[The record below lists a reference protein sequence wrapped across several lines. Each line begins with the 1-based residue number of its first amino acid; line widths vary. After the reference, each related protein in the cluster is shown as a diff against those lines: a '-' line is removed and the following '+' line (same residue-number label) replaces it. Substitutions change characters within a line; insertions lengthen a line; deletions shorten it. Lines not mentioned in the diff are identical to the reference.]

1 MVLLVFT
8 GDTVYIHAIRM
19 GDLGESKGI
28 GKGFLGIRVRVRFLE
43 ISIFGNSKFL
53 HFAIIFVQKE
63 LIGNSSVF
71 LLL

>member
-28 GKGFLGIRVRVRFLE
+28 GKGFLGIRDRVRFLE
-43 ISIFGNSKFL
+43 I
-53 HFAIIFVQKE
+53 
-63 LIGNSSVF
+63 
-71 LLL
+71 